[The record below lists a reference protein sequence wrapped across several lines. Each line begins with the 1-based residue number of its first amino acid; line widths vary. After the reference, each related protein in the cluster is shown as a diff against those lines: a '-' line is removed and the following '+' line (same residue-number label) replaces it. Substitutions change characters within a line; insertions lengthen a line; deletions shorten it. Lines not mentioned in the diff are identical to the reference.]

1 MLLSEIKYGIE
12 QVMESFGARRDLQW
26 KQKGKDFI
34 TSFLL
39 DHREYELKLEF
50 IDFTEFYSKDLPA
63 YEIKFTGKDT
73 DSEKDFSYHGTKTN
87 TTRHALSVL
96 GIVKNGAMEKLKT
109 LNWKMIYFTAKKND
123 KSYEERVSLYKRMS
137 SLFARENR
145 LNIFDGEF
153 PECNLY
159 ILCEEDVKLSK
170 DLIRSIVEQ
179 I

>member
-1 MLLSEIKYGIE
+1 MLLSEIKNVVD
-12 QVMESFGARRDLQW
+12 QVMESFNARRDLDW
-26 KQKGKDFI
+26 KQHGKDFK

-39 DHREYELKLEF
+39 DHQEYELKLEF
-50 IDFTEFYSKDLPA
+50 INFTEFYSEDLPA
-63 YEIKFTGKDT
+63 YEIKFTGKDI

-87 TTRHALSVL
+87 STKHAFSVL

-123 KSYEERVSLYKRMS
+123 ESYEERVSLYKRMS

-145 LNIFDGEF
+145 LNIFDEEF

-159 ILCEEDVKLSK
+159 ILCEEDIKLSK
-170 DLIRSIVEQ
+170 DLIRGIVEQ